1 MRGGGASVCVKE
13 GRRVTCCSE
22 GGRGGTC
29 PVIQKAEV
37 ELDHVPSQLG
47 IGGGGLS
54 SPIITQQVSE
64 KWCHIS
70 WHLQKQAR
78 ETYGTGLPM
87 GSSRRKVS
95 GEVEVKRARG
105 I

>member
-1 MRGGGASVCVKE
+1 MSVCVKE

-47 IGGGGLS
+47 IGGGGSL
-54 SPIITQQVSE
+54 ITHHYSASV
-64 KWCHIS
+64 
-70 WHLQKQAR
+70 
-78 ETYGTGLPM
+78 
-87 GSSRRKVS
+87 
-95 GEVEVKRARG
+95 GEVVPYFLALAEASPGNIRHWTSYGFIA
-105 I
+105 